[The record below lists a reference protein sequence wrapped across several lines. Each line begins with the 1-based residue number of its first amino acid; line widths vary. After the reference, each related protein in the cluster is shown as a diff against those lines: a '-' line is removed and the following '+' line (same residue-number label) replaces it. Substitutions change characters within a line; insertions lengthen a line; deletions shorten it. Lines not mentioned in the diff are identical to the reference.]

1 MVLLFAPSSALVEDV
16 SIQLVA
22 LLAPDDPFLNQLYV
36 RALVDVLEHDVTW
49 RLALPP
55 VFGSDELELKFTVA
69 TQPVG
74 APGAGG
80 VLLAGTQVRM
90 VPPPPSIVAVK
101 LSQMLS
107 VPTT

>member
-1 MVLLFAPSSALVEDV
+1 MVLLFGPSSALVEAV

-22 LLAPDDPFLNQLYV
+22 LLAPDEPFLNQLYV
-36 RALVDVLEHDVTW
+36 RALVDVVEHDVTR

-55 VFGSDELELKFTVA
+55 VFGSDGLELKFTVA

-80 VLLAGTQVRM
+80 VFVGTHVRI
-90 VPPPPSIVAVK
+90 VPPLLSVVAVK
-101 LSQMLS
+101 LSQR
-107 VPTT
+107 